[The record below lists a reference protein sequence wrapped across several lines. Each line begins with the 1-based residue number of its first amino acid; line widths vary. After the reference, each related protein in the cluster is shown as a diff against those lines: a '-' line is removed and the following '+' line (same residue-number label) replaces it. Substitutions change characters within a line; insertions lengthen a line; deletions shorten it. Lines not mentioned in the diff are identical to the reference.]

1 MQMTWTHLRTL
12 AGSTSWYCN
21 LITLWV
27 NQKSYETLNYTW
39 AKMIASL
46 INLSSLHLAAGGGR
60 EGEEAQIL
68 NLLNT
73 YVIAAIIISQ
83 MRLCSSI
90 LLRRAVPLHY
100 RWQLE
105 HCTVCSATSH
115 QGIWLPPPLAKPY
128 LKILYAVRS
137 TVISQ
142 SESQMANRHTH
153 LSFRL
158 DRLFWE

>member
-1 MQMTWTHLRTL
+1 MQMTWMHLRTL
-12 AGSTSWYCN
+12 AWSTSWYCN

-27 NQKSYETLNYTW
+27 NQKSYETLNYSW
-39 AKMIASL
+39 VKMIASL
-46 INLSSLHLAAGGGR
+46 INLSSLHLAAGGRG
-60 EGEEAQIL
+60 GQIL

-73 YVIAAIIISQ
+73 CVIAAIIISR
-83 MRLCSSI
+83 MRLSSSI
-90 LLRRAVPLHY
+90 LLRRAVPLYY

-105 HCTVCSATSH
+105 HCTVCSDTSH
-115 QGIWLPPPLAKPY
+115 QGMWLPPPLAKPY

-137 TVISQ
+137 TAISQ